1 MSGQATFY
9 FDVISPW
16 AYLVDVVLR
25 REPLAVDLQL
35 QPVLF
40 AGLLNH
46 FGHKGPAEIDRKRQ
60 FTYELATWTAQQLS
74 IPFRMPAVH
83 PFNPIR
89 YLRLIL
95 ACGSTP
101 QVVSSVFDVL
111 YTDGTD
117 PESAAMWRAVLAR
130 LGLKREPPEIDA
142 LHIKAALRQNTEA
155 AATQGVFGVPTLM
168 VENRLFWGLDSLP
181 MLRAFLRGDP
191 LYDSEAMRAAR
202 DAKIGARR

>member
-1 MSGQATFY
+1 MSGQAIFY

-16 AYLVDVVLR
+16 SYLVDVVLR
-25 REPLAVDLQL
+25 REPLPVDLEL
-35 QPVLF
+35 RPVLF

-46 FGHKGPAEIDRKRQ
+46 FGHKGPAEIERKRQ
-60 FTYELATWTAQQLS
+60 FTYEMCTWTAQQLA

-95 ACGSTP
+95 ACGGTP

-111 YTDGTD
+111 YTDGAD
-117 PESAAMWRAVLAR
+117 PESEAMWRAVLAR
-130 LGLKREPPEIDA
+130 LALEREPPEIDA
-142 LHIKAALRQNTEA
+142 PHIKAALRQNTEA
-155 AATQGVFGVPTLM
+155 AAAQGVFGVPTLT

-191 LYDSEAMRAAR
+191 QYDSEAMRAAR
-202 DAKIGARR
+202 EAKTGARR

>member
-1 MSGQATFY
+1 MSEQATFY

-16 AYLVDVVLR
+16 SYLVDVVLR
-25 REPLAVDLQL
+25 REPLPVDLEL
-35 QPVLF
+35 RPVLF

-60 FTYELATWTAQQLS
+60 FTYELCTWTAQQLA

-95 ACGSTP
+95 ACGGTP

-111 YTDGTD
+111 YTDGAD
-117 PESAAMWRAVLAR
+117 PESEATWRSVLTR
-130 LGLKREPPEIDA
+130 LGLEREPPDIGA
-142 LHIKAALRQNTEA
+142 PHIKAALRQNTEA
-155 AATQGVFGVPTLM
+155 AAAQGVFGVPTLT
-168 VENRLFWGLDSLP
+168 VEIGCSGALTRCRCCALSCAGIRSTTRRRCGP
-181 MLRAFLRGDP
+181 RA
-191 LYDSEAMRAAR
+191 
-202 DAKIGARR
+202 KRR